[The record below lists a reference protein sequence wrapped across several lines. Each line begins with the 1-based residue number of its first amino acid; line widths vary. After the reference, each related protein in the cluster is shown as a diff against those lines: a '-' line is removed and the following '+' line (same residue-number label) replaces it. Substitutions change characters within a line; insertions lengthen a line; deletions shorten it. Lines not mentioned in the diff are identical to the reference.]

1 VTITSG
7 AAGTGDATVAYS
19 VTPTPGPPRSFT
31 IDVLVPATGESAAH
45 AISQE
50 TAICSFTLDPVA
62 ASYPELGGAGS
73 VAVAT
78 NRPDC
83 QWTATSDS
91 AWLVVDGAAAGANAI
106 GSGSA
111 VGANVIGDGTVS
123 YTVLPSNWAIPRV
136 GRLTI
141 ADQTFVVTQAAGTC
155 TFAIAPTSAGF
166 GLFAGSTTITV
177 DTGVACTWTAVSN
190 DDWIFID
197 EIQSGDGPGFA
208 RVAVDRNGSGASRS
222 GTATVAGRTLTV
234 VQSADDGGA
243 FALAPQAVGFPGAG
257 GAGQLHVQSI
267 STLRWTPVPD
277 VPWITIV
284 APGRREGPG
293 MVEYTVNPNPS
304 PEARSGQI
312 NVGGQFFDIVQA
324 PAGGSTIEL
333 WIGAAAP
340 EPMIPTSSANSQSG
354 GRR

>member
-1 VTITSG
+1 
-7 AAGTGDATVAYS
+7 
-19 VTPTPGPPRSFT
+19 
-31 IDVLVPATGESAAH
+31 
-45 AISQE
+45 
-50 TAICSFTLDPVA
+50 
-62 ASYPELGGAGS
+62 
-73 VAVAT
+73 
-78 NRPDC
+78 
-83 QWTATSDS
+83 
-91 AWLVVDGAAAGANAI
+91 
-106 GSGSA
+106 
-111 VGANVIGDGTVS
+111 
-123 YTVLPSNWAIPRV
+123 
-136 GRLTI
+136 
-141 ADQTFVVTQAAGTC
+141 
-155 TFAIAPTSAGF
+155 
-166 GLFAGSTTITV
+166 
-177 DTGVACTWTAVSN
+177 VSN

-208 RVAVDRNGSGASRS
+208 KVGVDRNGSGASRS

-312 NVGGQFFDIVQA
+312 NVGGQFFHIVQA